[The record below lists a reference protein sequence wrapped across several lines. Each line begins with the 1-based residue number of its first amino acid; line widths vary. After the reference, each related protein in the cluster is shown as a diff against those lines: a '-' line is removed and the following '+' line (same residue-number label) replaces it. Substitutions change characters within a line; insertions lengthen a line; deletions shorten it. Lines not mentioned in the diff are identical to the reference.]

1 MPGMDLSTLR
11 LRGDDFAL
19 VIIDIQE
26 RLAAA
31 MPSAQNE
38 AVGANAGRLIALAN
52 ELQAPIL
59 VTEQYPQGLGRT
71 LTVLAE
77 ALPSQTVPL
86 EKVAFSCM
94 AADGFAEAVK
104 NINRR
109 DIILIGME
117 THVCV
122 LQSVL
127 DLIER
132 GYHVF
137 VPEDGVASRSEANRL
152 RGLALMEQAGAIIT
166 STETLMFQ
174 ALGGADH
181 PSFRTLQ
188 KLLK

>member
-71 LTVLAE
+71 LTALAE

-94 AADGFAEAVK
+94 AADGFADAVK
-104 NINRR
+104 NTNRR